1 MTPEEL
7 VATTDGGTDALEA
20 VPDLELRM
28 VDPEAIAVDPMNERT
43 DEPLETEELER
54 SVAENGV
61 VEPPVCRVRDPDAR
75 VPYAVVQGQR
85 RVTAAQAVQL
95 DEIPILVGEFD
106 DKRALVRSI
115 TENIKAGRK
124 DVTTKTRAAA
134 IWELWK
140 IDCAERGK
148 DIDNPDN
155 QVPSPSRIAEL
166 LGVGRVTASR
176 WIEPLKSEYIG
187 TKIDARTSKES
198 DESDV
203 HQQVDIED
211 VGAEKLQMIRQVA
224 SGEEAEELIRE
235 VATSELSQ
243 RDVRDAIKRDV
254 ASTDPKK
261 AIEQVKTAKEAEEQ
275 ARGFTLDA
283 LRFGDQTGG
292 ALAQAER
299 ATGKDRAQ
307 LVRDA
312 VEYYLNEEGYL

>member
-85 RVTAAQAVQL
+85 RVTAAQAVQF

-106 DKRALVRSI
+106 DKRALIRSI

-140 IDCAERGK
+140 LDQGDDPEA
-148 DIDNPDN
+148 
-155 QVPSPSRIAEL
+155 VPNVPRIAEL
-166 LGVGRVTASR
+166 LGVNSATARR
-176 WIEPLKSEYIG
+176 WIQPLEKEYVD
-187 TKIDARTSKES
+187 TVIDPRVNEQTENTVEEMSVEL
-198 DESDV
+198 DDV
-203 HQQVDIED
+203 SPH
-211 VGAEKLQMIRQVA
+211 KLNHIRQIVSTSDQETA
-224 SGEEAEELIRE
+224 ERLVERVVEED
-235 VATSELSQ
+235 LSVQ
-243 RDVRDAIKRDV
+243 DVRDMTKQPSATEDPFQALEEVKRAKE
-254 ASTDPKK
+254 ASEEARGFMLDRMRFGDETGG
-261 AIEQVKTAKEAEEQ
+261 AIEQAA
-275 ARGFTLDA
+275 
-283 LRFGDQTGG
+283 
-292 ALAQAER
+292 R
-299 ATGKDRAQ
+299 ATGKDKSA
-307 LVRDA
+307 VIKDA
-312 VEYYLNEEGYL
+312 VQYYLREEGYL

>member
-106 DKRALVRSI
+106 DKRALIRSI

-124 DVTTKTRAAA
+124 EVTTKTRAAA

-140 IDCAERGK
+140 LDQGDEASVI
-148 DIDNPDN
+148 
-155 QVPSPSRIAEL
+155 PSPTRVSEL
-166 LGVGRVTASR
+166 LGVNTRTASD
-176 WIEPLKSEYIG
+176 WIEPLRAEYANTAIDPRVKKDTNGGDLDLSE
-187 TKIDARTSKES
+187 E
-198 DESDV
+198 
-203 HQQVDIED
+203 IED
-211 VGAEKLQMIRQVA
+211 IDIDKLKKIRQVA
-224 SGEEAEELIRE
+224 SGEQAEELVSE
-235 VATSELSQ
+235 VVKSDLSQ
-243 RDVRDAIKRDV
+243 RDVREMVKQPEAGDDPFQALEEVKR
-254 ASTDPKK
+254 
-261 AIEQVKTAKEAEEQ
+261 AKEASEE
-275 ARGFTLDA
+275 ARGFMLDRM
-283 LRFGDQTGG
+283 RFGDETGG
-292 ALAQAER
+292 AIEKAAR
-299 ATGKDRAQ
+299 AAGKDKSA
-307 LVRDA
+307 VIKDA
-312 VEYYLNEEGYL
+312 VQYYLREEGYL